1 MKHVVA
7 VLFLVLQFGIQSVC
21 HADQGD
27 WLVRVGGSTVDPK
40 SNNHSVVSV
49 DSGTMLTFNGT
60 YMVRPRWGIELLAA
74 LPFEHDID
82 LVGGGKVAKTKHLPP
97 TLSLQYH
104 FAPDAKVSP
113 YLGAGLNLTLFFDE
127 STTGALDGSSLSLG
141 TSVGVA
147 FQGGM
152 DIALNEKWFL
162 NVDVRYMEIDTKA
175 KLDGASLGKVHI
187 DPWVY
192 GINLGYR
199 F

>member
-49 DSGTMLTFNGT
+49 DSGTTLTFNGT

>member
-1 MKHVVA
+1 MKHIVA
-7 VLFLVLQFGIQSVC
+7 MLVLILQFGIQGVC

-27 WLVRVGGSTVDPK
+27 WLVRVGGTTVDPK

-60 YMVRPRWGIELLAA
+60 YMVRPQWGIELLAA

-127 STTGALDGSSLSLG
+127 STTGALEGSSLSLG

-152 DIALNEKWFL
+152 DITLNEKWFL